1 MLGTVG
7 YMLYNNCPLFIQ
19 ISPLNTLKCF
29 FLAHICSESTLIIIL
44 YIHAST
50 RFMLLHIKA
59 LYKPEMKRLASES
72 EEIYFFS
79 KFAFDLT

>member
-1 MLGTVG
+1 
-7 YMLYNNCPLFIQ
+7 MLYNNCLLFIQ

-29 FLAHICSESTLIIIL
+29 FFTLICSESTLIIIL

-50 RFMLLHIKA
+50 HFILLHIKA
-59 LYKPEMKRLASES
+59 LYRPEMKRLAYES

-79 KFAFDLT
+79 KFSFDLT